1 MLPPLVV
8 LFLKYYKSIWVFCSA
23 YKPDVRTCWL
33 ELENPE
39 ISSLKQYISRF
50 LYRIT
55 PEFAILKSQPR
66 ITMTNE
72 DQTQN
77 DADFDYGCEC
87 AMTLLNEPTEDCLN
101 DLIDELDE
109 DGMIS
114 TEVVYGLLAT
124 ILMSINEEDHEGDE
138 H

>member
-1 MLPPLVV
+1 M
-8 LFLKYYKSIWVFCSA
+8 K
-23 YKPDVRTCWL
+23 
-33 ELENPE
+33 
-39 ISSLKQYISRF
+39 
-50 LYRIT
+50 
-55 PEFAILKSQPR
+55 
-66 ITMTNE
+66 NE

-77 DADFDYGCEC
+77 DEDFDYGCEC

-109 DGMIS
+109 DGMIA

>member
-1 MLPPLVV
+1 MGQ
-8 LFLKYYKSIWVFCSA
+8 Y
-23 YKPDVRTCWL
+23 
-33 ELENPE
+33 
-39 ISSLKQYISRF
+39 ISSLY
-50 LYRIT
+50 YRIT
-55 PEFAILKSQPR
+55 PEFAILKTQPR
-66 ITMTNE
+66 IAMTNE
-72 DQTQN
+72 NQTQN
-77 DADFDYGCEC
+77 DEDFDYGCEC

-109 DGMIS
+109 DGMIA

>member
-1 MLPPLVV
+1 MSGHVG
-8 LFLKYYKSIWVFCSA
+8 
-23 YKPDVRTCWL
+23 
-33 ELENPE
+33 
-39 ISSLKQYISRF
+39 SSRKAKLSTPTKRPISR
-50 LYRIT
+50 LYYRI
-55 PEFAILKSQPR
+55 PAEFAILKTQPR
-66 ITMTNE
+66 IAMKNE

-77 DADFDYGCEC
+77 DEDFDYGCEC
-87 AMTLLNEPTEDCLN
+87 AMALLNEPTEDRLN

-109 DGMIS
+109 DGMIA

>member
-1 MLPPLVV
+1 MSGHVCLSKKVKALAPIQRLIPG
-8 LFLKYYKSIWVFCSA
+8 FY
-23 YKPDVRTCWL
+23 
-33 ELENPE
+33 
-39 ISSLKQYISRF
+39 
-50 LYRIT
+50 YRI
-55 PEFAILKSQPR
+55 PIEFAILKAQLR

-77 DADFDYGCEC
+77 DEDFDYGCEC
-87 AMTLLNEPTEDCLN
+87 AMALLNDPTEDRLN

-109 DGMIS
+109 DGMIA

>member
-1 MLPPLVV
+1 MSGHVDLNGKEKLWALIKRP
-8 LFLKYYKSIWVFCSA
+8 
-23 YKPDVRTCWL
+23 
-33 ELENPE
+33 
-39 ISSLKQYISRF
+39 ISSFY
-50 LYRIT
+50 YRI
-55 PEFAILKSQPR
+55 PAEFAILKTQPR

-77 DADFDYGCEC
+77 DEDFDYGCEC
-87 AMTLLNEPTEDCLN
+87 AMALLNEPTEDRLN

-109 DGMIS
+109 DGMIA

>member
-1 MLPPLVV
+1 MSGQVDSNQKAKLLPPIQR
-8 LFLKYYKSIWVFCSA
+8 SIF
-23 YKPDVRTCWL
+23 
-33 ELENPE
+33 
-39 ISSLKQYISRF
+39 RF
-50 LYRIT
+50 YYRILA
-55 PEFAILKSQPR
+55 EFAILKTQPR

-77 DADFDYGCEC
+77 DEDFDYGCEC

-109 DGMIS
+109 DGMIA

>member
-1 MLPPLVV
+1 MKNSVANLNIGLGLKINHSEPL
-8 LFLKYYKSIWVFCSA
+8 L
-23 YKPDVRTCWL
+23 
-33 ELENPE
+33 
-39 ISSLKQYISRF
+39 
-50 LYRIT
+50 
-55 PEFAILKSQPR
+55 FAILKTQLR
-66 ITMTNE
+66 ISMTNE

-77 DADFDYGCEC
+77 DEDFDYGCEC

-109 DGMIS
+109 DGMIA